1 MIIVILMIIMIIII
15 IIIQIVVIVIVII
28 IVGREGARER
38 GAVGDEVLAHGAAG
52 LALKQ

>member
-1 MIIVILMIIMIIII
+1 MIIVILMIIMIIIM
-15 IIIQIVVIVIVII
+15 QIVVIVIVII